1 MGALLIGGLA
11 LGAGGAYLSSKGAS
25 DSAQAASDAAIAN
38 SANQNQ
44 YSADVQQQYMDQLD
58 KLLGNA
64 GSDVWGSVPQWAPYQ
79 PVDPTYSQSAAIMG
93 NFDNLP
99 NSIDLSNRVNSS
111 IWQNDLNRVRVL
123 TPGYD
128 QSVANLSAEIGARLQ
143 GQTTLGDTWSNLISD
158 RAEVSAALGTPGTQQ
173 PALAKDLGLKQHDLF
188 NSGAS
193 MFTQWLDTAN
203 QSISPISNQMRPQ
216 QMMFSPQERLSA
228 DLQQAQLVQQS
239 NQSGFNLAAMPDPS
253 AAGPF
258 YAQMNALGTS
268 ASAAAG
274 PAPTVVSGAS
284 PSGASMSALGQGLS
298 GMGGVLMS
306 SGANTLGKQATQP
319 TGPSGGIQYQQS
331 YNPYGYQ
338 PSYQYAPGG
347 STGYSMSPYG

>member
-1 MGALLIGGLA
+1 MAALIIGGLA
-11 LGAGGAYLSSKGAS
+11 MAGGAYMSS
-25 DSAQAASDAAIAN
+25 QNASDAAITN

-44 YSADVQQQYMDQLD
+44 YAADVQQQYMDQLNA
-58 KLLGNA
+58 LLGNA
-64 GSDVWGSVPQWAPYQ
+64 GSDVWGSIPQWAPYE
-79 PVDPTYSQSAAIMG
+79 PVDITKSQTDTING
-93 NFDNLP
+93 NLQNLQGAV
-99 NSIDLSNRVNSS
+99 DLSNQTNAS
-111 IWQNDLNRVRVL
+111 IWQNDLNRVRTL

-173 PALAKDLGLKQHDLF
+173 PALAKDLGLKQQDLF

-193 MFTQWLDTAN
+193 MFTQWLDVAN

-216 QMMFSPQERLSA
+216 QMMFTPQERLSA
-228 DLQQAQLVQQS
+228 DLSQAQLVQQS
-239 NQSGFNLAAMPDPS
+239 NQAGFNLAAMPDPA

-274 PAPTVVSGAS
+274 PAPTVV
-284 PSGASMSALGQGLS
+284 PSGSAAGSALSAIGQGI
-298 GMGGVLMS
+298 MGYGSM
-306 SGANTLGKQATQP
+306 GQQATQQ
-319 TGPSGGIQYQQS
+319 TGPSGGIQYQQQ
-331 YNPYGYQ
+331 YNPYGYGQ
-338 PSYQYAPGG
+338 VVGQVPYYNTGSSTPSGLTPYYAG
-347 STGYSMSPYG
+347 